1 MWRMAFDIGGTFTD
15 VVFIGDDGT
24 VEVIKVASTPE
35 DYSIGV
41 INGVT
46 QGMEYLGIKPKNIS
60 ELNHGFTVATNAI
73 LEGKGEP
80 TALITTFGFRD
91 ILELTRIRTPNLYDL
106 YYQKPTPLVERRLR
120 LEVRERINY
129 RGDILEN
136 LNVTD
141 VDKAIAFIEN
151 EGIKSVAISLLHSY
165 ANPVHENIIA
175 DAFKNAIP
183 EINLSISSEILPE
196 MREYERT
203 STTVINGYVK
213 PVV

>member
-1 MWRMAFDIGGTFTD
+1 MTLFRTGVDIGGTFTD
-15 VVFIGDDGT
+15 VVFIGDDGI

-60 ELNHGFTVATNAI
+60 ELSHGFTVATNAI

-175 DAFKNAIP
+175 DAFKIQSP
-183 EINLSISSEILPE
+183 
-196 MREYERT
+196 
-203 STTVINGYVK
+203 K
-213 PVV
+213 